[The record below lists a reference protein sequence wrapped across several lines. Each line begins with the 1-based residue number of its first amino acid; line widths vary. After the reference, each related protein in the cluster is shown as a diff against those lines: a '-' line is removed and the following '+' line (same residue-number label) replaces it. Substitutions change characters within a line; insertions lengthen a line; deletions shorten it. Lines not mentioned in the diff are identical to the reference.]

1 MSNVLR
7 IKRRATGGT
16 GAPTTLKNAELAFN
30 EVDNVLYY
38 GTGTDLNGDA
48 NTVISIGGSG
58 AFTTLSG
65 TQTISGNKTFSGTVA
80 LGSGASATTA
90 TQGDNSTAVAT
101 TAYVDTAV
109 GAVSTTFDIAAD
121 SGTTQTVTTG
131 SDTITFTG
139 GTGISTN
146 VGGTDTITITNDGV
160 VSLAGTSNEIEVSGA
175 TGSVT
180 IGLPSDVTIGNNL
193 TVTGDLIVNGS
204 TTTVNSTTLSVD
216 DKNIELGS
224 TASPSDATAD
234 GGGITLKGTTD
245 KTFNWV
251 DATDSWTAS
260 EHLDLGSGKHFSIA
274 GTSVLNAT
282 TLGSAVVNSSLTSV
296 GTIGTGVWQGTAVA
310 IAYGGTGATDAAG
323 ARINL
328 GLGTMAVQSAS
339 SVAITGGTIDNV
351 TLDGGTF

>member
-65 TQTISGNKTFSGTVA
+65 TQTISGNKTFTGTVA

-131 SDTITFTG
+131 SDTVTFTG

-146 VGGTDTITITNDGV
+146 VGGTDIITITNDGV

-175 TGSVT
+175 TGTVT
-180 IGLPSDVTIGNNL
+180 IGLPSDVTIGNTL
-193 TVTGDLIVNGS
+193 TVTGDLIVNGN
-204 TTTVNSTTLSVD
+204 TTTVNSTTLTVD
-216 DKNIELGS
+216 DKNLELGS
-224 TASPSDATAD
+224 TDSPSDATAD

-310 IAYGGTGATDAAG
+310 IAYGGTGATDASG
-323 ARINL
+323 ARTNL
-328 GLGTMAVQSAS
+328 GLGTMAVQAAS
-339 SVAITGGTIDNV
+339 SVAITGGTIDGI
-351 TLDGGTF
+351 TFDGGTF